1 MNELGKFKF
10 VEKHP
15 VLFSLIV
22 TFGLEFSNFFTSGLA
37 SYMEIWASSPILKLV
52 VILVHF
58 LILFSLAKVAVFVKN
73 RRR

>member
-1 MNELGKFKF
+1 MKDLGKFKF

-22 TFGLEFSNFFTSGLA
+22 TFGLELSKFFTSGWA
-37 SYMEIWASSPILKLV
+37 SYMEIWISSPILKLV
-52 VILVHF
+52 VILVQF

-73 RRR
+73 RSR